1 MKWDVFSKSKSIKDS
16 GVDIVGVAAVDVF
29 VTLDDSF
36 CLFSDT
42 TLESIF
48 DMAKVY
54 VAVVEWLDSSGFPSL
69 FFGILNFLT
78 LFRFLDVPFP
88 AFALQ
93 GKAHRGKVVLPSR
106 KKQQKVND
114 FYFMKEVAFK
124 E

>member
-88 AFALQ
+88 AFA
-93 GKAHRGKVVLPSR
+93 SISS
-106 KKQQKVND
+106 
-114 FYFMKEVAFK
+114 FAFK
-124 E
+124 KKATKSEWLLLHEGSGIQRVVFM